1 MKHPARIM
9 LLTAALLLSVYV
21 GSYFVC
27 VHVAFWA
34 GSGIVNQAAPA
45 YRFFPESAHWV
56 PAVYRPLH
64 NLDRTYLRPSNWERQ
79 VMTTQPPIV
88 FQ

>member
-1 MKHPARIM
+1 MKHPTRIM

-27 VHVAFWA
+27 VREAFWA
-34 GSGIVNQAAPA
+34 GTGIVDQAFPD
-45 YRFFPESAHWV
+45 YRFFPPSTSWV
-56 PAVYRPLH
+56 QVMYRPLH
-64 NLDRTYLRPSNWERQ
+64 DLDRTYLRPSKWERQ